1 MLIIGLLDRVVPPRD
16 IEAMAKIVQKRG
28 GRVLKS
34 PEFAHPLMD
43 INPAIHRPALPGG
56 GGFSDTMNLLWAV
69 LFCLLWLC
77 SACAGPVHPPVPVQ
91 GGRPPLLLTPLAY
104 VLLTKLR
111 SRFMWLTMAGTPV

>member
-43 INPAIHRPALPGG
+43 INPAIHRQR
-56 GGFSDTMNLLWAV
+56 FQAV
-69 LFCLLWLC
+69 ADF
-77 SACAGPVHPPVPVQ
+77 
-91 GGRPPLLLTPLAY
+91 LT
-104 VLLTKLR
+104 R
-111 SRFMWLTMAGTPV
+111 